1 MGIISGILKSLF
13 TRIFICLVLISLIF
27 ISSQTCLAK
36 NVGITIS
43 TTLSSSYPSTN
54 PLRSETVDLLD
65 ATENSDNEAKIGE
78 ALKQLQDGD
87 VLVLSVH
94 SNPESFA
101 VGQRKPIPKWSQFWE
116 TFAVTKPPELRA
128 VIIGGCMA
136 NKVGETYNPASE
148 EQLQAIRASLNT
160 DALFSPISGINPI
173 VAAIDSTTLLKSILN
188 GKKFADIDMGGKWN
202 YISSQDEDRD
212 NLKWEA
218 DCPDISGY
226 KAGELKVTNISDKE
240 ATSISIGQ
248 KRSVGGN
255 NFYVSQTDCAVT
267 LKFNDNE
274 ISGTMVKGVA
284 KLKNKV
290 KGTINKAILTHD
302 EDNLQVLLDQ
312 IAPSGAIIT
321 SIGTLR

>member
-1 MGIISGILKSLF
+1 MKGNANV
-13 TRIFICLVLISLIF
+13 FICLVLILFIF

-54 PLRSETVDLLD
+54 PLRQETVDLLD
-65 ATENSDNEAKIGE
+65 LTENSDNEVIIGD

-101 VGQRKPIPKWSQFWE
+101 VGQRKPIPKWGQFWE
-116 TFAVTKPPELRA
+116 TFGINKPPALRA

-136 NKVGETYNPASE
+136 NKVKETYNPASK
-148 EQLQAIRASLNT
+148 EQLQAIRASLNA
-160 DALFSPISGINPI
+160 DALFAPISAINPI
-173 VAAIDSTTLLKSILN
+173 VAGIDTTTLLKSILD
-188 GKKFADIDMGGKWN
+188 GKKFGDIDLGGKWN
-202 YISSQDEDRD
+202 YISSQEEDRD

-218 DCPDISGY
+218 GCPDISGY
-226 KAGELKVTNISDKE
+226 KAGELRVTAISDQE
-240 ATSISIGQ
+240 GTSIPIGQ
-248 KRSVGGN
+248 KRNVGGN
-255 NFYVSQTDCAVT
+255 SFYVSQNDCEVT

-284 KLKNKV
+284 KLRNKV
-290 KGTINKAILTHD
+290 KGTVSKAILTHD
-302 EDNLQVLLDQ
+302 TDNLQVLLDQ
-312 IAPSGAIIT
+312 ITPNGVIIT

>member
-1 MGIISGILKSLF
+1 MNGKMKGNMKV
-13 TRIFICLVLISLIF
+13 FICLMLIPIIF
-27 ISSQTCLAK
+27 TSSQIGLAK

-54 PLRSETVDLLD
+54 PLRQETVNLLD
-65 ATENSDNEAKIGE
+65 VNENSDNETKIGN

-94 SNPESFA
+94 SNPELFA
-101 VGQRKPIPKWSQFWE
+101 VGKIKPIPKWSQFWK
-116 TFAVTKPPELRA
+116 TFGINKPPELRA

-136 NKVGETYNPASE
+136 NKEGETYIPASE
-148 EQLQAIRASLNT
+148 EQMQAIRAGLNT
-160 DALFSPISGINPI
+160 NALFAPISGINPI
-173 VAAIDSTTLLKSILN
+173 VAAIDTTTLLSSILS
-188 GKKFADIDMGGKWN
+188 GKKFADIDLGGKWN
-202 YISSQDEDRD
+202 YISSKEEDRD

-226 KAGELKVTNISDKE
+226 KAGELMVTGISDKY
-240 ATSISIGQ
+240 ATSIPIGQ
-248 KRSVGGN
+248 KRSVGGSS
-255 NFYVSQTDCAVT
+255 FYISQKDCVVT

-284 KLKNKV
+284 KLKNNV
-290 KGTINKAILTHD
+290 KGTVSKAILTHD
-302 EDNLQVLLDQ
+302 EDSLQVLLNQ
-312 IAPSGAIIT
+312 TTPSGVTIT

>member
-1 MGIISGILKSLF
+1 MKANMK
-13 TRIFICLVLISLIF
+13 IFVCLVLISFIF
-27 ISSQTCLAK
+27 ISSQIGLAK

-43 TTLSSSYPSTN
+43 TTLSGSYPSTN
-54 PLRSETVDLLD
+54 PLRQETVDLLD

-78 ALKQLQDGD
+78 ALQQLQDGD
-87 VLVLSVH
+87 ILVLSVH

-101 VGQRKPIPKWSQFWE
+101 VGKRKPIPKWSQFWE
-116 TFAVTKPPELRA
+116 TFAISKPPELRA

-148 EQLQAIRASLNT
+148 EQLQAIRSSLNT
-160 DALFSPISGINPI
+160 DALFAPISGINPI
-173 VAAIDSTTLLKSILN
+173 VAAIDSTTLIKSILD
-188 GKKFADIDMGGKWN
+188 GKKFANIDLGGKWN
-202 YISSQDEDRD
+202 YISSQEEDRD

-226 KAGELKVTNISDKE
+226 KAGELEVTSISDKD
-240 ATSISIGQ
+240 ATSIPIGQ
-248 KRSVGGN
+248 KRRVGGN
-255 NFYVSQTDCAVT
+255 SFYISQTDCIVT

-284 KLKNKV
+284 KLKNKL
-290 KGTINKAILTHD
+290 KGTVSKAILTHD

-312 IAPSGAIIT
+312 ITPSGVIIT